1 MSEIVGLLTATAVAF
16 VIATPL
22 VIIFDKWKKEMDEDD
37 DDERGDE

>member
-1 MSEIVGLLTATAVAF
+1 MSEIIGLLTAAAVAF

-22 VIIFDKWKKEMDEDD
+22 VIIFDKWKKEMDD

>member
-1 MSEIVGLLTATAVAF
+1 MRGFLEILFAAAVAF
-16 VIATPL
+16 VIATPF